1 MKIGVFDSGI
11 GGLTVLKALREQ
23 LPWVDY
29 VYLGDTA
36 RLPYGSKSQEAI
48 IACSLSIARFLVE
61 QEGVDYLVIAC
72 NTATALALETVK
84 KSLNIPVIGVI
95 EAGANAAQQTS
106 VSGDVLVIATDATIR
121 SHAYKT
127 ACEARGL
134 RAFEKS
140 CPLLVPLIEEGWID
154 HVVTQQVLQIYL
166 SELLDCAG
174 QASLTADT
182 LVLGCTHYP
191 LLHTSIQRLVPAL
204 RVIDSSAVLA
214 AQLRDVLRSQFDDG
228 HQGETCFY
236 ATDSIERFTHLGER
250 FLGENISVVRFIHLE
265 C

>member
-23 LPWVDY
+23 LPWADY

-36 RLPYGSKSQEAI
+36 RLPYGSKSPETI
-48 IACSLSIARFLVE
+48 IACSLSITRFLVE
-61 QEGVDYLVIAC
+61 QERVDFLVIAC
-72 NTATALALETVK
+72 NTATALALDAVK
-84 KSLNIPVIGVI
+84 KTFNIPVVGVI
-95 EAGANAAQQTS
+95 EAGANAAQQAS
-106 VSGDVLVIATDATIR
+106 ISGDILIIATDATIR
-121 SHAYKT
+121 SHAYKA

-166 SELLDCAG
+166 SELLDSAG

-191 LLHTSIQRLVPAL
+191 LLYASIQRLVPSL
-204 RVIDSSAVLA
+204 SVIDSSAVLA
-214 AQLRDVLRSQFDDG
+214 RHLSNLLGKEPNGERQG
-228 HQGETCFY
+228 HAFFY
-236 ATDSIERFTHLGER
+236 VTDSIERFMYLGER
-250 FLGENISVVRFIHLE
+250 FLGENISTVRFIHLE
-265 C
+265 S